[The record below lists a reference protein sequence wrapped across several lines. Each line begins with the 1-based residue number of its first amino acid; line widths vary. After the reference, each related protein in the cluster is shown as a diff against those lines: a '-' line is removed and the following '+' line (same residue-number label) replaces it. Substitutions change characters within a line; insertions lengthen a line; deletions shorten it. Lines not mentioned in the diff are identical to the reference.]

1 MAYDKTT
8 FLSGLTMGLIGKGNP
23 TFEGSGKMLY
33 NGVALPALPVWDK
46 IKYPYVCMVR
56 YFEDTTVGYSTQV
69 FMSAEPPIY
78 DYAAFQRT
86 AKIPTPYLTCSND
99 RDYVTPT
106 AWTNLTESTSGDFI
120 VSTMYDIAWSNVD
133 ILKDDGTVYVAA
145 SDPVPVE
152 DVFSKGYHVGAEL
165 RKKRVLPVAY
175 LYNGVRLPDINSV
188 WTDELKAEYPYAVIH
203 AGIGIY
209 GFYLVLLDMP
219 LRQDPNNFGFESN
232 NSNFRR
238 YGGNRASEEWTLEI
252 SGTGYAPVAKAMWAN
267 YDVYNVDGT
276 IHITASEPIPVYE

>member
-1 MAYDKTT
+1 MYDKTT
-8 FLSGLTMGLIGKGNP
+8 FLGGLAMGLCGKGNP
-23 TFEGSGKMLY
+23 TFKGSGKMLY
-33 NGVALPALPVWDK
+33 NGVELPDIESVYTPELQKSHPYAYMYLDKDTSAYTLVVNVVQIFYTPDSLFGKCVQFNWYLRYRLNGSAWEFVEKDGPVLLSITNIDG
-46 IKYPYVCMVR
+46 
-56 YFEDTTVGYSTQV
+56 FE
-69 FMSAEPPIY
+69 
-78 DYAAFQRT
+78 
-86 AKIPTPYLTCSND
+86 
-99 RDYVTPT
+99 
-106 AWTNLTESTSGDFI
+106 WTNADI
-120 VSTMYDIAWSNVD
+120 V
-133 ILKDDGTVYVAA
+133 VYADNTLYLAA

-152 DVFSKGYHVGAEL
+152 DTFTKGYHVGAEL
-165 RKKRVLPVAY
+165 RRKRVLPVAY

-203 AGIGIY
+203 AGLGIY

-232 NSNFRR
+232 NSNYRR

-252 SGTGYAPVAKAMWAN
+252 SGTGYAPIAQAKWAN